1 MKKCVMIYNS
11 KSGKKKSN
19 ELLPIFK
26 RIINDKGYDFEI
38 IYTKKKGHA
47 SKIIKELNHR

>member
-19 ELLPIFK
+19 ELLPKFEE
-26 RIINDKGYDFEI
+26 IINNKGYSFEVK
-38 IYTKKKGHA
+38 YTK
-47 SKIIKELNHR
+47 